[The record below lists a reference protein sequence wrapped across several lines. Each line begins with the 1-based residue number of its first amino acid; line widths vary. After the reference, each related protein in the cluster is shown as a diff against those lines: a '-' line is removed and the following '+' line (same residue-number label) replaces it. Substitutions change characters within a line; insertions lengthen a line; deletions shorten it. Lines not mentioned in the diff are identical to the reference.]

1 MPQAES
7 VAVPKRLPL
16 VTAPE
21 NRGVSPDKDSR
32 LVNCYAE
39 RSKTDGEY
47 WLFKRAGMLRSSQP
61 TGGAALGLGAYNWL
75 GDKYYIFGDTVYKNG
90 VALAGTVDASTSY
103 RFSSTL
109 GATPQLQLG
118 NGVKAY
124 NYDTGAGLVEITDG
138 DFPAAFVK
146 GWAYLDGTTYVGVAS
161 PPTIQGSDLN
171 DPTAWDA
178 LNFLTAQIEPD
189 QLVALAKQLVYAV
202 AFKQWSTEIFY
213 DAGNATGSPLG
224 PVQGAKANYGCVTSD
239 SVQSI
244 DGILI
249 WVSTNQSAST
259 QVMKMEGLKVEIIS
273 TDPVE
278 RLLDDSSFV
287 QTYSLQFKSIGH
299 RFYIITSVTSNLTLV
314 YDLDEKLW
322 HQWTDAAGN
331 YFPFSAVTYDATTLR
346 HEFQHATD
354 GYIYLMNE
362 LYYTD
367 NGDPITA
374 DIYTPNFD
382 GGTYRRK
389 QLNVMKFVADQTP
402 GSVLQVRHN
411 DSDYAPDQW
420 TNFRKVD
427 LSQKAPMLMGEG
439 TFVRRAYNFRH
450 QSATQMRLKAA
461 ELQIDLGT
469 L

>member
-1 MPQAES
+1 MSQAPTVS
-7 VAVPKRLPL
+7 LPKRLPL

-21 NRGVSPDKDSR
+21 NRGTSPDKDSR

-39 RSKTDGEY
+39 RSKMDGEF
-47 WLFKRAGMLRSSQP
+47 WLFKRAGLLRAEQP
-61 TGGAALGLGAYNWL
+61 SGGAAAGLGMFNWL
-75 GDKYYIFGDTVYKNG
+75 GDIYAIFGTTLYKNG
-90 VALAGTVDASTSY
+90 ASVGTVDATTSY
-103 RFSSTL
+103 RFDSTL

-124 NYDTGAGLVEITDG
+124 NYDSGSGLVEITDS
-138 DFPAAFVK
+138 DFPADFVK

-161 PPTIQGSDLN
+161 PPTIQGSDIN

-178 LNFLTAQIEPD
+178 LNFLSAQIEPD
-189 QLVALAKQLVYAV
+189 QLVALSKQLVYVV

-224 PVQGAKANYGCVTSD
+224 PVQGAKASYGCVSAD
-239 SVQSI
+239 SIQSI
-244 DGILI
+244 DGMLI

-259 QVMKMEGLKVEIIS
+259 QIIKMEGLKVEVIS
-273 TDPVE
+273 TNPIE
-278 RLLDDSSFV
+278 RLLDAADFTEV
-287 QTYSLQFKSIGH
+287 YSLQFKNIGH
-299 RFYIITSVTSNLTLV
+299 RFYIFTSVNSNLTLV

-322 HQWTDAAGN
+322 HQWTDSDGN
-331 YFPFSAVTYDATTLR
+331 YFPFSAVTYDAATYR
-346 HEFQHATD
+346 HQFQHESD
-354 GYIYLMNE
+354 GWIYLVNE
-362 LYYTD
+362 GYYTD
-367 NGDPITA
+367 EGEPITA

-382 GGTYRRK
+382 GDTYRRK
-389 QLNVMKFVADQTP
+389 TLNVMKFVADKTP

-411 DSDYAPDQW
+411 DSDYEAGQW
-420 TNFRKVD
+420 TNFRSVD

-450 QSATQMRLKAA
+450 QSATQMRIKAV
-461 ELQIDLGT
+461 ELQMDLGT